1 MALHTSPIWNNSC
14 LSCLFS
20 VTGSPAFLRGDRGE
34 SRSPRLFFEKWKKP
48 CKWPRRSFF
57 SEGGGQSY
65 IGVRFG
71 AIIQDRRGNVKRR
84 KPKTGARW
92 RKIRSND
99 LQLKIVAFFGA
110 VGGIR
115 TLVPLLTTTRFPAM
129 FHHDNCY
136 FNIYHAIFALICA

>member
-1 MALHTSPIWNNSC
+1 MAAPQ
-14 LSCLFS
+14 
-20 VTGSPAFLRGDRGE
+20 V
-34 SRSPRLFFEKWKKP
+34 
-48 CKWPRRSFF
+48 F

-115 TLVPLLTTTRFPAM
+115 TLVPLLTTTRFPVVLVMTSSIPLHILFLLRTAK
-129 FHHDNCY
+129 FIIPN
-136 FNIYHAIFALICA
+136 F